1 MKIVDWYI
9 LKKYLITYISI
20 QILFVPIAIVVNLA
34 DNIDKILS
42 NNVPFNEV
50 LEYYYNFTIYFSNS
64 LLPLFLFLSV
74 IWFTSKLASNSEII
88 AMYSSGFSLKK
99 LIKPYLIGSLMI
111 AFVALV
117 LGIFIVPDASKDFNE
132 FSYKYLKGSRK
143 SIDDKNIFR
152 KINDNEYIYLTQ
164 FNVKNNIGTN
174 FTLEH
179 FQENKLK
186 FKISASNIRFLKKD
200 SVYRLTNYVKRTI
213 TDSIDIIESKRS
225 LDTLFE
231 FKLSDLTPLNYIAE
245 TLNYFDLVEF
255 INQEKLRGSSNI
267 GRYQVVK
274 YKKWSI
280 PFSIFI
286 LTIIAFSVSSVKRR
300 GGAGVNL
307 AFGISVAMTYVFFD
321 KVFGVLAQQSDF
333 SPIIA
338 VWFPNFVFGSLAI
351 YLFFSFY
358 SRIYCNFRRINY
370 NLINSISMA

>member
-42 NNVPFNEV
+42 NQVPFDEV

-88 AMYSSGFSLKK
+88 ALYSSGFSLKN
-99 LIKPYLIGSLMI
+99 LIKPYLIGSVMI
-111 AFVALV
+111 AFIALI
-117 LGIFIVPDASKDFNE
+117 LGIFIVPSASKDFNE
-132 FSYKYLKGSRK
+132 FSYKYLKGSKK
-143 SIDDKNIFR
+143 SIDNKNIFR

-164 FNVKNNIGTN
+164 FNTKNNIGTN

-179 FQENKLK
+179 FDGNKLK
-186 FKISASNIRFLKKD
+186 FKINASNIRYIKKD
-200 SVYRLTNYVKRTI
+200 STYRLTNYMKRTI
-213 TDSIDIIESKRS
+213 TDSIDIISSKRR
-225 LDTLFE
+225 LDTI
-231 FKLSDLTPLNYIAE
+231 LSFNFDDLTPLNYIAE
-245 TLNYFDLVEF
+245 TLNYSELVKF

-274 YKKWSI
+274 YKKWST

-286 LTIIAFSVSSVKRR
+286 LTLIAFSVSSVKRR
-300 GGAGVNL
+300 GGAGINL

-351 YLFFSFY
+351 YLLY
-358 SRIYCNFRRINY
+358 KNVNKQ
-370 NLINSISMA
+370 L